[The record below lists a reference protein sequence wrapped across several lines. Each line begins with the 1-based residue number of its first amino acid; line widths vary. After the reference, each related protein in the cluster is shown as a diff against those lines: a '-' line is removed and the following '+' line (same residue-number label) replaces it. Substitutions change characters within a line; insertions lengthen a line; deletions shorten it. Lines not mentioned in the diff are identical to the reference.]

1 MQTFD
6 VVIIG
11 TGSAGKQVA
20 ETARAAGK
28 SVAIIDKLPFGGTC
42 SQRGCDPK
50 KVLVGAAEIVARS
63 TDLKGKGITEK
74 AVIDWSDL
82 MAFKKTFTDSIPD
95 STEKKFADQGIAQFH
110 GVASFTA
117 KNQLK
122 VGDETLE
129 ATHFVIAAGA
139 APQPLNIPGEDK
151 LIDST
156 GFLELSQLPDEIVMI
171 GGGYIAFEFAHIA
184 ARAGANVTIIHQGKR
199 PLEQFDADL
208 ISLLTTATED
218 IGVRVLLDAKVTEID
233 GNGDQL
239 TVRYEQDHQQLSVT
253 TKLVVHAA
261 GRVADVADIGL
272 DKAGV
277 EVSKKGVVVNEY
289 LQSVSNPA
297 IYACGDVSDKGKPLT
312 PLASYEGGIV
322 GSNILSEKSKK
333 YTDNPVPSAVFTLP
347 PLAAVGLTEEQATE
361 QGLDVTV
368 TYQETKDWYTS
379 KRINEPVSA
388 FKTLV
393 DKKSGLI
400 VGAHVLGAG
409 SDELINV
416 FTLAMKYKISAK
428 ELAGTLMAYPTHASN
443 LSSML
448 PDE

>member
-11 TGSAGKQVA
+11 TGSAGKKVA

-28 SVAIIDKLPFGGTC
+28 SVAIIDKMPFGGTC

-50 KVLVGAAEIVARS
+50 KILVGAAEIVARS
-63 TDLKGKGITEK
+63 ADLKGRGIAEK
-74 AVIDWSDL
+74 AVIDWADL
-82 MAFKKTFTDSIPD
+82 MAFKKTFTEPIPEN
-95 STEKKFADQGIAQFH
+95 TEKKFADQGIALFH

-117 KNQLK
+117 KNRVQ

-129 ATHFVIAAGA
+129 ATYIAIAAGA
-139 APQPLNIPGEDK
+139 APQPLEIPGEDK
-151 LIDST
+151 LAYSDD
-156 GFLELSQLPDEIVMI
+156 FLNLPELPNDIVMI

-199 PLEQFDADL
+199 ALEQFDADL
-208 ISLLTTATED
+208 VTMLTKATEELG
-218 IGVRVLLDAKVTEID
+218 IRVLLEAKVTAID
-233 GNGDQL
+233 GQGDQL
-239 TVRYEQDHQQLSVT
+239 TVQYKQNDQSLTVAAN
-253 TKLVVHAA
+253 LVVHAA
-261 GRVADVADIGL
+261 GRVADVADMGL

-297 IYACGDVSDKGKPLT
+297 VYACGDVSDKGKPLT
-312 PLASYEGGIV
+312 PLASYEGGIA
-322 GSNILSEKSKK
+322 GSNILAEKSKK
-333 YTDNPVPSAVFTLP
+333 YTDNPVPSVVFTLP
-347 PLAAVGLTEEQATE
+347 PLAAVGLTEEQATG

-368 TYQETKDWYTS
+368 LCKNTTAWYTS
-379 KRINEPVSA
+379 KRINEPISA

-393 DKKSGLI
+393 DKKTGLI

-409 SDELINV
+409 SDELINI
-416 FTLAMKYKISAK
+416 FTLAMKYKIPAK
-428 ELAGTLMAYPTHASN
+428 ELASTLMAYPTHGSN

-448 PDE
+448 PSE

>member
-63 TDLKGKGITEK
+63 ANLQGKGIVQR
-74 AVIDWSDL
+74 AAINWPDL
-82 MAFKKTFTDSIPD
+82 MAFKKTFTDSIPEA
-95 STEKKFADQGIAQFH
+95 TEKKFADQGIAQFH

-117 KNQLK
+117 MNQLK
-122 VGDETLE
+122 VGDELLE
-129 ATHFVIAAGA
+129 AAHFVIAAGA
-139 APQPLNIPGEDK
+139 APHPLGIPGEDK
-151 LIDST
+151 LIYSAD
-156 GFLELSQLPDEIVMI
+156 FLDLPQLPDEIVMI

-208 ISLLTTATED
+208 VDMLVKSTEELG
-218 IGVRVLLDAKVTEID
+218 IHVLLEAEVTGID
-233 GNGDQL
+233 GEGDQL
-239 TVRYEQDHQQLSVT
+239 TVQYKQNGQELSLASKV
-253 TKLVVHAA
+253 VVHAA
-261 GRVADVADIGL
+261 GRVADVADMGL

-289 LQSVSNPA
+289 LQSISNPA
-297 IYACGDVSDKGKPLT
+297 VYACGDVSDKGKPLT

-322 GSNILSEKSKK
+322 GSNILAEESKK
-333 YTDNPVPSAVFTLP
+333 YTDDPVPSTVFTLP
-347 PLAAVGLTEEQATE
+347 PLAAVGLTEEQANE
-361 QGLDVTV
+361 QGKKVKIMF
-368 TYQETKDWYTS
+368 QETTDWYVS
-379 KRINEPVSA
+379 KRINEPISG

-393 DKKSGLI
+393 DEETGLI

-409 SDELINV
+409 SDDLINV

-428 ELAGTLMAYPTHASN
+428 ELASTLMAYPTHASD

-448 PDE
+448 PSE

>member
-6 VVIIG
+6 VVVIG
-11 TGSAGKQVA
+11 TGSAGKTVA
-20 ETARAAGK
+20 EEVRAAGK

-50 KVLVGAAEIVARS
+50 KVLVGAAEIVSRS
-63 TDLKGKGITEK
+63 TDLQGKGIRQS
-74 AVIDWSDL
+74 AAINWADL
-82 MAFKKTFTDSIPD
+82 MAFKKTFVESIPEN
-95 STEKKFADQGIAQFH
+95 TEEKFAEQGIARFH
-110 GVASFTA
+110 GVASFVS

-122 VGDETLE
+122 VGEETLT
-129 ATHFVIAAGA
+129 ATQFVIAAGA
-139 APQPLNIPGEDK
+139 APQPINIPGEDK

-156 GFLELSQLPDEIVMI
+156 GFLDLPQLPDEIVMI

-184 ARAGANVTIIHQGKR
+184 ARAGAHVTIIHQGKR

-208 ISLLTTATED
+208 VTMLTKATED
-218 IGVRVLLDAKVTEID
+218 LGIRVLLEAKVTGID
-233 GNGDQL
+233 GEGNQL
-239 TVRYEQDHQQLSVT
+239 TVQFKQEGAKQSVK

-261 GRVADVADIGL
+261 GRVADVADMGL

-297 IYACGDVSDKGKPLT
+297 VYACGDVNDKGKPLT

-322 GSNILSEKSKK
+322 GSNVLKEKSKT

-347 PLAAVGLTEEQATE
+347 PLAAVGLTEEQASE
-361 QGLDVTV
+361 EGLDVTV
-368 TYQETKDWYTS
+368 TCEETKDWYSS
-379 KRINEPVSA
+379 KRINEPVSG

-393 DKKSGLI
+393 DKKTGLV
-400 VGAHVLGAG
+400 VGAHLLGAG

-416 FTLAMKYKISAK
+416 FTLAIKYKIPAK
-428 ELAGTLMAYPTHASN
+428 ELASTLMAYPTHASN

-448 PDE
+448 PRE